1 MSVKIHK
8 KVTRINARDQRV
20 EEIASQAWDLESRLS
35 MIQMLIPL
43 GLKACRGGA
52 SGRSEAVGGRTLF

>member
-1 MSVKIHK
+1 MSIKIHK
-8 KVTRINARDQRV
+8 KVARINARDRRD

-43 GLKACRGGA
+43 GLR
-52 SGRSEAVGGRTLF
+52 AVEEEYIVVTPRFLI